1 MTEDGCYTAYG
12 RPAYKMA
19 RRNDPSTSHDAA
31 EQMDATAM
39 ESIVADAIWAF
50 RAEGAIADEVC
61 DDLPHHRY
69 NSITPRFKPLK
80 EKGIIIVDGTRRK
93 AKSGR
98 TQMVM
103 WHKEFYQVSTGGSND

>member
-1 MTEDGCYTAYG
+1 MTE
-12 RPAYKMA
+12 AYKLV
-19 RRNDPSTSHDAA
+19 RRDDPATSHDAA
-31 EQMDATAM
+31 QQMDATAM

-103 WHKEFYQVSTGGSND
+103 WHKEFYQEPKGENHG